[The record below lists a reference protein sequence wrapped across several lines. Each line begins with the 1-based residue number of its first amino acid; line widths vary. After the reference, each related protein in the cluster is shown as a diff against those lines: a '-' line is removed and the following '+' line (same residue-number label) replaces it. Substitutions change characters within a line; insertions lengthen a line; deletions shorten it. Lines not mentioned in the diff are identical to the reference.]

1 MEKPNNQSLSPGWAV
16 VASALFIFFWASG
29 FVAAKYGL
37 PYTEP
42 FTFLTLR
49 FLVALII
56 LIPLAYIWRVHWP
69 DNSTSLLHVVISGL
83 LVQMEFNSPKLTL
96 TLTLTLTLS

>member
-1 MEKPNNQSLSPGWAV
+1 MEKPNNESLAPGWVV

-49 FLVALII
+49 FLIALII
-56 LIPLAYIWRVHWP
+56 LTPLAFVWRVRWP
-69 DNSTSLLHVVISGL
+69 TERTIR
-83 LVQMEFNSPKLTL
+83 LVTNT
-96 TLTLTLTLS
+96 T

>member
-56 LIPLAYIWRVHWP
+56 LIPLAYIWGVHWP
-69 DNSTSLLHVVISGL
+69 NNPTSLLHVVISGL
-83 LVQMEFNSPKLTL
+83 LVQTTYLTGVFYGIYL
-96 TLTLTLTLS
+96 LVY